1 MLKSL
6 RAINLYP
13 SAIIDRVFKARAGE
27 TARGLRLV
35 VKDMNL
41 ENLRF
46 KNYIKINNK
55 LYENEQVEVDVKNRY
70 VDVYFPPLE
79 VGTYLSE
86 LLIYDGDKLLK
97 TGIFTIEV
105 GESIITDQA
114 ESLKKKLK
122 EIDVE
127 KLLFEIDK
135 RLDILKKFDDL
146 TGDIVLDKNYKH
158 TQIQASKTWNINH
171 NLKKIPSVTIV
182 DSGGNE
188 VIGDVKHLSE
198 NELTISFSYEFS
210 GSAILN

>member
-13 SAIIDRVFKARAGE
+13 SAIIDKVFKARAGE
-27 TARGLRLV
+27 TARGLRLM
-35 VKDMNL
+35 VKNMNL
-41 ENLRF
+41 ENLKF
-46 KNYIKINNK
+46 KNYIKINDK

-122 EIDVE
+122 EIDIE

-158 TQIQASKTWNINH
+158 TQIQASKTWNIKH
-171 NLKKIPSVTIV
+171 NLKKIPSVTVI

-198 NELTISFSYEFS
+198 NELVITFTYEFS

>member
-27 TARGLRLV
+27 TARGLRLM
-35 VKDMNL
+35 VKDMSL
-41 ENLRF
+41 ENLKF
-46 KNYIKINNK
+46 KNYIKINDK

-122 EIDVE
+122 EIDIE

-146 TGDIVLDKNYKH
+146 TGYIVLDKNYKH
-158 TQIQASKTWNINH
+158 TQIQASKTWNIKH

>member
-13 SAIIDRVFKARAGE
+13 SAMIDKVFKARAGE
-27 TARGLRLV
+27 TARGLRLM
-35 VKDMNL
+35 VKNMNL
-41 ENLRF
+41 ENLKF
-46 KNYIKINNK
+46 KNYIKINDK
-55 LYENEQVEVDVKNRY
+55 LYENERVEVDVKNRY

-122 EIDVE
+122 EIDIE

-158 TQIQASKTWNINH
+158 TQIQASKTWNIKH

-182 DSGGNE
+182 DSGGSE
-188 VIGDVKHLSE
+188 VIGDIKHLSE
-198 NELTISFSYEFS
+198 NELVITFTYEFS

>member
-13 SAIIDRVFKARAGE
+13 SAIIDKVFKARAGE
-27 TARGLRLV
+27 TARGLRLM
-35 VKDMNL
+35 VKNMNL
-41 ENLRF
+41 ENLKF
-46 KNYIKINNK
+46 KNYIKINDE

-105 GESIITDQA
+105 GEAIITDQA

-122 EIDVE
+122 EIDIE

-158 TQIQASKTWNINH
+158 TQIQASKTWNIKH
-171 NLKKIPSVTIV
+171 NLKKIPSVTVI

-198 NELTISFSYEFS
+198 NELVITFTYEFS

>member
-41 ENLRF
+41 ENLKF

-171 NLKKIPSVTIV
+171 NLKKNTIRHC
-182 DSGGNE
+182 N
-188 VIGDVKHLSE
+188 
-198 NELTISFSYEFS
+198 
-210 GSAILN
+210 

>member
-41 ENLRF
+41 ENLKF

-122 EIDVE
+122 EIDIE

-146 TGDIVLDKNYKH
+146 TGYIVLDKNYKH
-158 TQIQASKTWNINH
+158 TQIQASKTWNIKH
-171 NLKKIPSVTIV
+171 NLKKIPSVAIV

>member
-1 MLKSL
+1 MLQSL

-13 SAIIDRVFKARAGE
+13 SAIIDKVFKARAGE
-27 TARGLRLV
+27 TARGLRLM
-35 VKDMNL
+35 VKNMNL
-41 ENLRF
+41 ENLKF
-46 KNYIKINNK
+46 KNYIKINDK
-55 LYENEQVEVDVKNRY
+55 LYENEQVEIDVKNRY

-122 EIDVE
+122 EIDIE

-135 RLDILKKFDDL
+135 RLDILKKLDDL
-146 TGDIVLDKNYKH
+146 TGNVVLDKNYTH
-158 TQIQASKTWNINH
+158 QQIEAKNIWNIKH
-171 NLKKIPSVTIV
+171 DLKKIPSVTII

-198 NELTISFSYEFS
+198 NELVINFTYEFS

>member
-13 SAIIDRVFKARAGE
+13 SAIIDRVFKAQAGE
-27 TARGLRLV
+27 TARGLRLM
-35 VKDMNL
+35 VKDMSL
-41 ENLRF
+41 ENLKF
-46 KNYIKINNK
+46 KNYIKINDK

-122 EIDVE
+122 EIDIE

-146 TGDIVLDKNYKH
+146 TGYIVLDKNYKH
-158 TQIQASKTWNINH
+158 TQIQASKTWNIKH
-171 NLKKIPSVTIV
+171 NLKKIPSVAIV

>member
-13 SAIIDRVFKARAGE
+13 SAIIDKVFKARAGE
-27 TARGLRLV
+27 TARGLRLM

-41 ENLRF
+41 ENLKF
-46 KNYIKINNK
+46 KNYIKINDK

-122 EIDVE
+122 EIDIE

-158 TQIQASKTWNINH
+158 TQIQASKTWNIKH

>member
-13 SAIIDRVFKARAGE
+13 SAMIDKVFKARAGE
-27 TARGLRLV
+27 TARGLRLM

-41 ENLRF
+41 ENLKF
-46 KNYIKINNK
+46 KNYIKINDK

-122 EIDVE
+122 EIDIE

-158 TQIQASKTWNINH
+158 TQIQASKTWNIKH

>member
-13 SAIIDRVFKARAGE
+13 SAMIDKVFKARAGE
-27 TARGLRLV
+27 TARGLRLM
-35 VKDMNL
+35 VKNMNL
-41 ENLRF
+41 ENLKF
-46 KNYIKINNK
+46 KNYIKINDK

-122 EIDVE
+122 EIDIE

-158 TQIQASKTWNINH
+158 TQIQASKTWNIKH
-171 NLKKIPSVTIV
+171 DLKKIPSVTIV

-198 NELTISFSYEFS
+198 NELTIFFSYEFS

>member
-13 SAIIDRVFKARAGE
+13 SAIIDKVFKTRAGE
-27 TARGLRLV
+27 TARGLRLM
-35 VKDMNL
+35 VKNMNL
-41 ENLRF
+41 ENLKF
-46 KNYIKINNK
+46 KNYIKINDK

-122 EIDVE
+122 EIDIE

-146 TGDIVLDKNYKH
+146 TGDIVLDKNYKY
-158 TQIQASKTWNINH
+158 TQIQASKTWNIKH

-198 NELTISFSYEFS
+198 NELTISFSYKFS

>member
-1 MLKSL
+1 MLQSL

-13 SAIIDRVFKARAGE
+13 SAIIDKVFKARAGE
-27 TARGLRLV
+27 TARGLRLM
-35 VKDMNL
+35 VKNMNL
-41 ENLRF
+41 ENLKF
-46 KNYIKINNK
+46 KNYIKINDK
-55 LYENEQVEVDVKNRY
+55 LYENEQVEIDIKNRY

-105 GESIITDQA
+105 GESIISDQA

-122 EIDVE
+122 EIDIE

-158 TQIQASKTWNINH
+158 TQIQASKTWNIKH

-198 NELTISFSYEFS
+198 NELVINFTYEFS

>member
-13 SAIIDRVFKARAGE
+13 SAMIDKVFKARAGE
-27 TARGLRLV
+27 TARGLRLM
-35 VKDMNL
+35 VKNMNL
-41 ENLRF
+41 ENLKF
-46 KNYIKINNK
+46 KNYIKINDK

-122 EIDVE
+122 EIDIE

-158 TQIQASKTWNINH
+158 TQIQASKTWNIKH

>member
-1 MLKSL
+1 MLQSF
-6 RAINLYP
+6 RHINLYK
-13 SAIIDRVFKARAGE
+13 SAMIDRVFRVHAGE
-27 TARGLRLV
+27 TARGIRLIA
-35 VKDMNL
+35 KDMNL
-41 ENLRF
+41 ENLSF
-46 KNYIKINNK
+46 KHYIEIKGK
-55 LYENEQVEVDVKNRY
+55 LFENEALEVDLKNRY
-70 VDVYFPPLE
+70 IDIYFPPLE
-79 VGTYLSE
+79 VGSYPSE

-97 TGIFTIEV
+97 SGTFTIKADK
-105 GESIITDQA
+105 SIIVEEA

-146 TGDIVLDKNYKH
+146 TGDIVLDKNYKY
-158 TQIQASKTWNINH
+158 TQIQASKTWNIKH

>member
-1 MLKSL
+1 MLQSL

-13 SAIIDRVFKARAGE
+13 SAMIDKVFKARAGE
-27 TARGLRLV
+27 TARGLRLM
-35 VKDMNL
+35 VKNMNL
-41 ENLRF
+41 ENLKF
-46 KNYIKINNK
+46 KNYIKINDK
-55 LYENEQVEVDVKNRY
+55 LYENEQVEIDVKNRY

-105 GESIITDQA
+105 GESIISDQA

-122 EIDVE
+122 EIDIE

-135 RLDILKKFDDL
+135 KLDILKKFDDL

-158 TQIQASKTWNINH
+158 TQIQASKTWNIKH

>member
-13 SAIIDRVFKARAGE
+13 SAMIDKVFKARAGE
-27 TARGLRLV
+27 TARGLRLM
-35 VKDMNL
+35 VKNMNL
-41 ENLRF
+41 ENLKF
-46 KNYIKINNK
+46 KNYIKINDK
-55 LYENEQVEVDVKNRY
+55 LYENEQVEIDVKNRY

-105 GESIITDQA
+105 GESIITEQA

-122 EIDVE
+122 EIDIE

-158 TQIQASKTWNINH
+158 TQIQASKTWNIKH

-188 VIGDVKHLSE
+188 VIGDIKHLSE

>member
-1 MLKSL
+1 MLQSL

-13 SAIIDRVFKARAGE
+13 SAIIDKVFKARAGE
-27 TARGLRLV
+27 TARGLRLM

-41 ENLRF
+41 ENLKF
-46 KNYIKINNK
+46 KNYIKINDK
-55 LYENEQVEVDVKNRY
+55 LYENEQVEIDVKNRY

-105 GESIITDQA
+105 GESIISDQA

-122 EIDVE
+122 EIDIE

-135 RLDILKKFDDL
+135 RLDILKKLDDL
-146 TGDIVLDKNYKH
+146 TGNVVLDKNYTH
-158 TQIQASKTWNINH
+158 QQIEAKNIWNIKH
-171 NLKKIPSVTIV
+171 DLKKIPSVTIV

>member
-41 ENLRF
+41 ENLKF

-171 NLKKIPSVTIV
+171 NLKKIPSVTVI
-182 DSGGNE
+182 DSGGTE

>member
-27 TARGLRLV
+27 TARGLRLM
-35 VKDMNL
+35 VKDMSL
-41 ENLRF
+41 ENLKF
-46 KNYIKINNK
+46 KNYIKINDK

-105 GESIITDQA
+105 GESIITY
-114 ESLKKKLK
+114 SN
-122 EIDVE
+122 
-127 KLLFEIDK
+127 
-135 RLDILKKFDDL
+135 
-146 TGDIVLDKNYKH
+146 T
-158 TQIQASKTWNINH
+158 S
-171 NLKKIPSVTIV
+171 
-182 DSGGNE
+182 
-188 VIGDVKHLSE
+188 
-198 NELTISFSYEFS
+198 
-210 GSAILN
+210 

>member
-13 SAIIDRVFKARAGE
+13 SAMINKVFKAREGE
-27 TARGLRLV
+27 TARGLRLM

-41 ENLRF
+41 ENLKF

-122 EIDVE
+122 EIDIE

-158 TQIQASKTWNINH
+158 TQIQASKIWNIKH

-198 NELTISFSYEFS
+198 NELTIFFSYEFS